1 MRLMGV
7 KEKVVVAEIVG
18 GGVMVAVSVSVSV
31 AVGVSVLVGVPLGDA
46 VMEGVWVGL
55 GVAVNVDV
63 GVEVGLRT
71 DITIGPVTKPAEKHN
86 MDRRPTSASKSNGF
100 LVLTGDCPS
109 FFWG

>member
-7 KEKVVVAEIVG
+7 KEKVVVAETVG
-18 GGVMVAVSVSVSV
+18 GGVMVAVSVNVSV

-63 GVEVGLRT
+63 GVGVGLRT
-71 DITIGPVTKPAEKHN
+71 DITTGPVTKPAEKHN
-86 MDRRPTSASKSNGF
+86 MERRPTSASKSNGF
-100 LVLTGDCPS
+100 LLLTGDCPS